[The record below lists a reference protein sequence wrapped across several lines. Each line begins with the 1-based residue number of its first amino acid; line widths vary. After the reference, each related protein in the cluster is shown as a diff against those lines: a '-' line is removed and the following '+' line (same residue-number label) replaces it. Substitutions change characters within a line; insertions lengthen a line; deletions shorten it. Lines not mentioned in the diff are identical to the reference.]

1 MIYITIITSSR
12 IFLFLRKNIISWKP
26 DVQTLQSLK
35 NFDMEFFVG
44 SVYRDKIDAIFSLL
58 NFFLNFTLAS
68 RLSILLF

>member
-1 MIYITIITSSR
+1 M
-12 IFLFLRKNIISWKP
+12 
-26 DVQTLQSLK
+26 QTLQSLK